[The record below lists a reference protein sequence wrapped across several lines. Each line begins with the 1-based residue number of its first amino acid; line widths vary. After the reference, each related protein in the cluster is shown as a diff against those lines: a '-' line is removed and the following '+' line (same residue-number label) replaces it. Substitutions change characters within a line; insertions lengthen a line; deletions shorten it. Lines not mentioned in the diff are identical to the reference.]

1 MAKFVCAEKD
11 RTHTEKGTG
20 LVQTS
25 TVSLDIIKEVAKLQH
40 EETGLHVK
48 IQFLIANILKG
59 WPCSR
64 TGFWY
69 LLLRDFVNELHTFLS
84 GLNNPKGWVG
94 WLLKRSLCPEWLL
107 SSISTLEL
115 EVQKNPS
122 SRFFSVNFSKCCLY
136 CPS

>member
-25 TVSLDIIKEVAKLQH
+25 TVSLDIIKVVAKLQH

-59 WPCSR
+59 WPFSSL
-64 TGFWY
+64 TSHMSLDQNNIHILWI
-69 LLLRDFVNELHTFLS
+69 LR
-84 GLNNPKGWVG
+84 
-94 WLLKRSLCPEWLL
+94 
-107 SSISTLEL
+107 I
-115 EVQKNPS
+115 
-122 SRFFSVNFSKCCLY
+122 
-136 CPS
+136 